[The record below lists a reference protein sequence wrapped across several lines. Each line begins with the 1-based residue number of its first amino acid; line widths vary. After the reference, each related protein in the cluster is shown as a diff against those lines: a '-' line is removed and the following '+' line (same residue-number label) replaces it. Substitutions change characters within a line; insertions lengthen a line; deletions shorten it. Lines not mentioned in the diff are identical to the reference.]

1 MDRGIIT
8 ISDTG
13 TVFMPAIPVWMTQP
27 EIADLFGVYC
37 SDIRKAIRSIYK
49 SQEASERETMRCI
62 SNDDRTSMDVYSLE
76 MVINI
81 AFRLRSRESL
91 YFRQHLMR
99 VLHPDNKNTD
109 CLLLYMT
116 GYKEKCYF
124 LESLPSI
131 ASGVIT
137 LEGIYI
143 HQTMYMPLLIYP

>member
-1 MDRGIIT
+1 
-8 ISDTG
+8 
-13 TVFMPAIPVWMTQP
+13 MPAIPVWMTQP

-37 SDIRKAIRSIYK
+37 SDIRKSIRSIYK
-49 SQEASERETMRCI
+49 SHEADEQETMRCI

-116 GYKEKCYF
+116 GYKERTVF
-124 LESLPSI
+124 S
-131 ASGVIT
+131 
-137 LEGIYI
+137 
-143 HQTMYMPLLIYP
+143 

>member
-37 SDIRKAIRSIYK
+37 SDIRKAIRFIYK
-49 SQEASERETMRCI
+49 SHEANERETMRCI

-76 MVINI
+76 MVISI
-81 AFRLRSRESL
+81 AFRLRSRKSL

-116 GYKEKCYF
+116 GYKERTVF
-124 LESLPSI
+124 S
-131 ASGVIT
+131 
-137 LEGIYI
+137 
-143 HQTMYMPLLIYP
+143 

>member
-13 TVFMPAIPVWMTQP
+13 AVFMPAIPVWMTQP

-37 SDIRKAIRSIYK
+37 SDIRRAVRSIYK
-49 SQEASERETMRCI
+49 NRESVEQDTMWYI
-62 SNDDRTSMDVYSLE
+62 KNDDRTSMDVYSLE

-116 GYKEKCYF
+116 RRKERTVF
-124 LESLPSI
+124 S
-131 ASGVIT
+131 
-137 LEGIYI
+137 
-143 HQTMYMPLLIYP
+143 

>member
-13 TVFMPAIPVWMTQP
+13 AVFMPAITVWMTQP

-37 SDIRKAIRSIYK
+37 SDIRRAVRSIYK
-49 SQEASERETMRCI
+49 NRESVEQDTMRYI
-62 SNDDRTSMDVYSLE
+62 KNDDRTSMDVYSLE

-116 GYKEKCYF
+116 RRKERTVF
-124 LESLPSI
+124 S
-131 ASGVIT
+131 
-137 LEGIYI
+137 
-143 HQTMYMPLLIYP
+143 